1 MIRVLFYTGLA
12 MLTVSALLLYLPT
25 YFSFILVAVL
35 AVTLI
40 LSLIFKNKIRIYGL
54 KIMLAVLLVFT
65 LLGIYTNISTVKPAE
80 SLVGFDAQVTG
91 TVTQRP
97 NRYEN
102 YSAYVITTE
111 KINIIKPK
119 GKNIPKNIPQEIT
132 IRLTDIHGSNLSV
145 FDRVKLNVTFNS
157 QEGYEKSNLAN
168 EIVAGGYINK
178 LEKHLGTNRPFYAF
192 FYDLRDNITKLLFEN
207 INYDEASVITAV
219 LIGDHNYLDED
230 FVTDSKMVGTTH
242 VLVVSGGHL
251 GIIFQLLSILFRI
264 LKVRR
269 VPANILMFFS
279 IFALTAVCGFSPSI
293 LRAGLTYYILV
304 IGNLLRRNPDP
315 LNSLGAATI
324 IILFSNPFGV
334 GNLSLVLSL
343 FSTFGLIFICPILY
357 EKVICRISKV
367 CTPKYFTKAI
377 VLTLCQ
383 TLSAIFATTP
393 ICILGVGYISLIA
406 PFANLLITGA
416 FNILTSLSF
425 VTVMLLCLPSVFKT
439 IATIPIIILCLL
451 VRYTVFITEKLAS
464 VPWAITSTEP
474 KYIVSVIL
482 FLAAII
488 LIVVLKKEGL
498 KNKTKLLIK
507 GLSITLSLLALSTTA
522 LFYTH
527 SPNITLCS
535 VSLGT
540 GSCITLKKGHT
551 VIAVGAGDGPT
562 DYGRIEYQLL
572 KTGTKKVDHLVI
584 PTANRSFAA
593 GTIEFSLKQPDTKIV
608 YPNSGDYYERIDYVK
623 TQNFKC
629 FSNKISFTIDG
640 VEVITLKDIGC
651 VLNFE
656 GRSALIFTGT
666 GDISK
671 LTALCKNKK
680 PILFIA
686 DSLPKKIPKEF
697 SNIILSGKD
706 EKLSK
711 IKKTL
716 EKNNISYLSA
726 EKESVILNF

>member
-12 MLTVSALLLYLPT
+12 MLAVSALLLYLPI
-25 YFSFILVAVL
+25 YFSFILIAVL
-35 AVTLI
+35 AIVLI
-40 LSLIFKNKIRIYGL
+40 ISLIFKNKIKLYGL
-54 KIMLAVLLVFT
+54 KIMLVLLLMFAI
-65 LLGIYTNISTVKPAE
+65 LGVYTNISIVKPAE
-80 SLVGFDAQVTG
+80 SLVGFNAQVTG

-111 KINIIKPK
+111 KISVVNSK
-119 GKNIPKNIPQEIT
+119 GKITPKNIPQEIT
-132 IRLTDIHGSNLSV
+132 IRLTDVHGSNLSV
-145 FDRVKLNVTFNS
+145 FDRVRLNVTFNS
-157 QEGYEKSNLAN
+157 QEGYKTSNLAN

-178 LEKHLGTNRPFYAF
+178 LEKHLGKNRPFYAF
-192 FYDLRDNITKLLFEN
+192 FYDLRDSITKLLFEN

-219 LIGDHNYLDED
+219 LVGDHNYLDQD
-230 FVTDSKMVGTTH
+230 FITDSKMVGTTH

-269 VPANILMFFS
+269 VPANILMLFS

-343 FSTFGLIFICPILY
+343 FSTFGLIFICPIFY

-367 CTPKYFTKAI
+367 YTPKYITKAI

-393 ICILGVGYISLIA
+393 ICILGIGYISLIA
-406 PFANLLITGA
+406 PIANLLITGA

-425 VTVMLLCLPSVFKT
+425 ITVMLLCLPSVFKSV
-439 IATIPIIILCLL
+439 ATIPIIIICVL
-451 VRYTVFITEKLAS
+451 VRYTVFITQKLAS
-464 VPWAITSTEP
+464 VPWAITATEP
-474 KYIVSVIL
+474 KYIVSVLL

-498 KNKTKLLIK
+498 KNKTKILIK
-507 GLSITLSLLALSTTA
+507 GLSITLSLLAISTTA
-522 LFYTH
+522 LFYIH
-527 SPNITLCS
+527 SPNITICS
-535 VSLGT
+535 LSLGT

-551 VIAVGAGDGPT
+551 VIAIGAGDSPT

-593 GTIEFSLKQPDTKIV
+593 GAIEFSEKQPNTKIV
-608 YPNSGDYYERIDYVK
+608 YPNSGDYYSRLDYVK

-629 FSNKISFTIDG
+629 FSNKISFIVDG
-640 VEVITLKDIGC
+640 IEVITLKDIGC

-656 GRSALIFTGT
+656 GRSAIIFTGT

-671 LTALCKNKK
+671 LTTLCKNKK

-686 DSLPKKIPKEF
+686 DSLPKNLPKDF
-697 SNIILSGKD
+697 SNIVLSGKSD
-706 EKLSK
+706 KLAK
-711 IKKTL
+711 ITKVL
-716 EKNNISYLSA
+716 EKDNIKYLSS
-726 EKESVILNF
+726 EKESVVLSF